1 MVTMLR
7 IGDRRHWNGEQP
19 GEEDR
24 HAQVSII
31 FNLPRKGFKRL
42 VIMNLSALLIMEMA
56 ISERVVTSQ
65 GQKC

>member
-31 FNLPRKGFKRL
+31 FNLPRKGLKQEVGDHEPVSIVDHGVGNIRESG
-42 VIMNLSALLIMEMA
+42 V
-56 ISERVVTSQ
+56 
-65 GQKC
+65 CP